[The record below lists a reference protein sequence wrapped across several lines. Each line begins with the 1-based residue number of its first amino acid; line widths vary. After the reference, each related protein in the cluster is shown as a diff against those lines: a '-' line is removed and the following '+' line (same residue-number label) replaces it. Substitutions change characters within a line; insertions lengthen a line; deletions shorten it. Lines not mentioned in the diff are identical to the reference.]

1 MSILLAAQI
10 LISMTLLLSGISKVP
25 ARTATQDAMISLR
38 LPARGLHPLVAR
50 VLPWAEIVLALA
62 VWIPVVPLQVVLS
75 SLTAALMVAYL
86 VIIARALRFE
96 EPVECAC
103 FGTLA
108 SPTVST
114 ATLGRNIIL
123 VVLAAIAV
131 VAAAIGVTSSALL
144 LSPLLVATTAM
155 ALLVAIVLTALA
167 LGGLSQDGLAMG
179 GADRREGAGW
189 HAGTRRAST
198 ADADDTAEELDYLRQ
213 AIPYAVIE
221 EADGTRVTL
230 RELTRRRPALLLLVS
245 PGCGPCERVISQIA
259 TWQEQLGSIVQIR
272 ALLNRPTE
280 RMTDPALQ
288 LERFAG
294 TAARDPEGNVAAV
307 FETRGVPSAMLLG
320 ADGLTAGGPVTGG
333 DAVIEFVAE
342 IREQLAEVLRET
354 PDPDEESHASSAV

>member
-10 LISMTLLLSGISKVP
+10 LISMTLLLSGISKVR
-25 ARTATQDAMISLR
+25 ARTETQDAMTSLR
-38 LPARGLHPLVAR
+38 LPARGLHPLVAQ
-50 VLPWAEIVLALA
+50 VLPWTEIVLALA
-62 VWIPVVPLQVVLS
+62 VWIPVVPLQVVLA

-123 VVLAAIAV
+123 VVLALIAV
-131 VAAAIGVTSSALL
+131 VAAAIGVPASSLL
-144 LSPLLVATTAM
+144 FAPLLVATTTM
-155 ALLVAIVLTALA
+155 SLLVAVVLTVLA
-167 LGGLSQDGLAMG
+167 LGGLDRSSQTAAALP
-179 GADRREGAGW
+179 RGAG
-189 HAGTRRAST
+189 AA
-198 ADADDTAEELDYLRQ
+198 ADAAGEDDDELDYLRQ

-221 EADGTRVTL
+221 EADGSSVTL
-230 RELTRRRPALLLLVS
+230 RELTRYRPALLLLVN
-245 PGCGPCERVISQIA
+245 PGCGPCERVISEIA
-259 TWQEQLGSIVQIR
+259 GWQEQLGDMLQIR
-272 ALLNRPTE
+272 ALLDRPAET
-280 RMTDPALQ
+280 MTDPALQ

-307 FETRGVPSAMLLG
+307 FEARGVPSAVLLG

-333 DAVIEFVAE
+333 NAVIDFVAE
-342 IREQLAEVLRET
+342 IREQLADMPREAIT
-354 PDPDEESHASSAV
+354 PAAQSGAAR